1 MKIVKAE
8 VFVTCPG
15 RNFVTLKI
23 TTEDGITG
31 LGDATLNGRELSVAS
46 YLQDHLCPQLIGRDA
61 HRIEDIWQFFYKGA
75 YWRRG
80 PVTMSA
86 ISAVDMALWD
96 IKAKAANMPLY
107 QLLGGASREGV
118 MVYCHTTGHSIDE
131 ALDDYARHQELGFKA
146 IRVQCGIPGMKTTY
160 GMSKGKGLA
169 YEPAT
174 KGQWPEEQLWST
186 EKYLDF
192 MPKLFDAVRNKFG
205 FNEHLLHDMHH
216 RLTPIEAARFG
227 KSIEDY
233 RMFWMEDPTPAENQE
248 CFRLIRQH
256 TVTPIAVG
264 EVFNSIWDCKQLIE
278 EQLIDYIRT
287 TLTHA
292 GGITGMRRIAD
303 FASLYQVRTGSH
315 GPSDLSP
322 VCMAAALHFDLWVPN
337 FGVQEYMGYSEQML
351 EVFPHNW
358 TFDNGYMHPGDKPG
372 LGIEFDEKLAAKYP
386 RVIGHE
392 FFGVIDAVGEG
403 VESARVGERVAV
415 DPVVSC
421 GHCYPCSIG
430 KPNVCTTL
438 AVLGVHADGGFSEY
452 AVVPAK
458 NAWKIPE
465 AVADQYAVMIE
476 PFTIAANVTGHGQP
490 TENDTVLVYGA
501 GPIGLT
507 IVQVLK
513 GVYNVKNVIVA
524 DRIDERL
531 EKAKESGA
539 DWAINNSQTP
549 LGEIFT
555 EKGIK
560 PTLIIDAACH
570 PSILKEAV
578 TLASPAARIV
588 LMGFSSEPS
597 EVIQQGITG
606 KELSIFSSRL
616 NANKF
621 PIVIDWLSK
630 GLIKPEKLI
639 THTFDFQHVADAISL
654 FEQDQKHCCKVLLTF
669 SE

>member
-292 GGITGMRRIAD
+292 GGITGMRRM
-303 FASLYQVRTGSH
+303 V
-315 GPSDLSP
+315 
-322 VCMAAALHFDLWVPN
+322 
-337 FGVQEYMGYSEQML
+337 ML
-351 EVFPHNW
+351 
-358 TFDNGYMHPGDKPG
+358 
-372 LGIEFDEKLAAKYP
+372 
-386 RVIGHE
+386 
-392 FFGVIDAVGEG
+392 
-403 VESARVGERVAV
+403 
-415 DPVVSC
+415 
-421 GHCYPCSIG
+421 
-430 KPNVCTTL
+430 
-438 AVLGVHADGGFSEY
+438 
-452 AVVPAK
+452 
-458 NAWKIPE
+458 
-465 AVADQYAVMIE
+465 
-476 PFTIAANVTGHGQP
+476 P
-490 TENDTVLVYGA
+490 TY
-501 GPIGLT
+501 
-507 IVQVLK
+507 
-513 GVYNVKNVIVA
+513 
-524 DRIDERL
+524 
-531 EKAKESGA
+531 
-539 DWAINNSQTP
+539 
-549 LGEIFT
+549 
-555 EKGIK
+555 
-560 PTLIIDAACH
+560 
-570 PSILKEAV
+570 
-578 TLASPAARIV
+578 
-588 LMGFSSEPS
+588 
-597 EVIQQGITG
+597 
-606 KELSIFSSRL
+606 
-616 NANKF
+616 
-621 PIVIDWLSK
+621 
-630 GLIKPEKLI
+630 
-639 THTFDFQHVADAISL
+639 
-654 FEQDQKHCCKVLLTF
+654 
-669 SE
+669 

>member
-392 FFGVIDAVGEG
+392 FFGVIDAVGDG

-539 DWAINNSQTP
+539 DWVINNSQTP
-549 LGEIFT
+549 LGEIFA

-597 EVIQQGITG
+597 EVIQQLITG

-621 PIVIDWLSK
+621 PVVIDWLSK
-630 GLIKPEKLI
+630 GLIEPEKLI
-639 THTFDFQHVADAISL
+639 THTFEFQHVADAISL

>member
-205 FNEHLLHDMHH
+205 FDEHLLHDMHH

-278 EQLIDYIRT
+278 EQLIAYIRT

-322 VCMAAALHFDLWVPN
+322 VCML
-337 FGVQEYMGYSEQML
+337 
-351 EVFPHNW
+351 
-358 TFDNGYMHPGDKPG
+358 
-372 LGIEFDEKLAAKYP
+372 
-386 RVIGHE
+386 R
-392 FFGVIDAVGEG
+392 
-403 VESARVGERVAV
+403 R
-415 DPVVSC
+415 C
-421 GHCYPCSIG
+421 
-430 KPNVCTTL
+430 
-438 AVLGVHADGGFSEY
+438 
-452 AVVPAK
+452 
-458 NAWKIPE
+458 
-465 AVADQYAVMIE
+465 
-476 PFTIAANVTGHGQP
+476 
-490 TENDTVLVYGA
+490 
-501 GPIGLT
+501 
-507 IVQVLK
+507 
-513 GVYNVKNVIVA
+513 
-524 DRIDERL
+524 
-531 EKAKESGA
+531 
-539 DWAINNSQTP
+539 
-549 LGEIFT
+549 
-555 EKGIK
+555 
-560 PTLIIDAACH
+560 TLICGSPISVSRNTWVIPNKCSKSSRTTGL
-570 PSILKEAV
+570 SITAICIRETNRV
-578 TLASPAARIV
+578 LASNSMKSWRRNIPMNLLICQSHVWKMARC
-588 LMGFSSEPS
+588 G
-597 EVIQQGITG
+597 TG
-606 KELSIFSSRL
+606 KE
-616 NANKF
+616 
-621 PIVIDWLSK
+621 
-630 GLIKPEKLI
+630 
-639 THTFDFQHVADAISL
+639 
-654 FEQDQKHCCKVLLTF
+654 
-669 SE
+669 

>member
-315 GPSDLSP
+315 GPSAWLRRCTLICGSPISVSRNTWVIPNKCSKSSRTTGLSITAI
-322 VCMAAALHFDLWVPN
+322 CIRETN
-337 FGVQEYMGYSEQML
+337 
-351 EVFPHNW
+351 
-358 TFDNGYMHPGDKPG
+358 
-372 LGIEFDEKLAAKYP
+372 
-386 RVIGHE
+386 R
-392 FFGVIDAVGEG
+392 
-403 VESARVGERVAV
+403 
-415 DPVVSC
+415 
-421 GHCYPCSIG
+421 
-430 KPNVCTTL
+430 
-438 AVLGVHADGGFSEY
+438 
-452 AVVPAK
+452 
-458 NAWKIPE
+458 
-465 AVADQYAVMIE
+465 
-476 PFTIAANVTGHGQP
+476 
-490 TENDTVLVYGA
+490 VLV
-501 GPIGLT
+501 
-507 IVQVLK
+507 
-513 GVYNVKNVIVA
+513 
-524 DRIDERL
+524 
-531 EKAKESGA
+531 S
-539 DWAINNSQTP
+539 NSMKSWRRNIP
-549 LGEIFT
+549 MNL
-555 EKGIK
+555 
-560 PTLIIDAACH
+560 LIYQSH
-570 PSILKEAV
+570 VWKM
-578 TLASPAARIV
+578 ARC
-588 LMGFSSEPS
+588 G
-597 EVIQQGITG
+597 TG
-606 KELSIFSSRL
+606 KE
-616 NANKF
+616 
-621 PIVIDWLSK
+621 
-630 GLIKPEKLI
+630 
-639 THTFDFQHVADAISL
+639 
-654 FEQDQKHCCKVLLTF
+654 
-669 SE
+669 